1 MNLNS
6 VYIRQVLNVVIAN
19 LVNFVCS
26 VLITLI
32 LPKLISI
39 KDYGEWQYFLLLFT
53 YVEVCQFGFANGVYL
68 RYGGCSFEEMDLG
81 LLKKQFM
88 IVFLFILTGVGVILF
103 YTHQVLSISI
113 LGFVLCIP
121 IMTWRFFVDYL
132 LQASGHTDEYA
143 KILLFDK
150 LLFSLFLL
158 FHYLYFD
165 VFHVND
171 IINSFIYSK
180 ILISIYCCIYLK
192 EFLQAGIRKISVW
205 AALQELMNNISVG
218 SKLLFATVCSLLIV
232 GSIRFVIVDIFD
244 KSIYGKVAIVLSVC
258 SFIMVFVNAVSIVM
272 FPSLRNLLNRGVS
285 IRKYYQA
292 AYVLF
297 NLLMLFLLLSA
308 YPLLFIF
315 KYWLIQYS
323 ESGVFIFI
331 LLPVI
336 LFDSNWSIFSV
347 TLLKVYR
354 KESLILK
361 ITIVSLLFSLFL
373 ITFLINFQDI
383 LLVEYFISLIPLV
396 LLIRFIYAEQYV
408 DKLLTVNTR
417 QINIFVVLTVFL
429 FIILNN
435 YLNLFMAGSLYVTY
449 LFFVCY
455 RYRKKIFNSY
465 RILRNI
471 K

>member
-180 ILISIYCCIYLK
+180 ILIS
-192 EFLQAGIRKISVW
+192 ASW
-205 AALQELMNNISVG
+205 
-218 SKLLFATVCSLLIV
+218 
-232 GSIRFVIVDIFD
+232 
-244 KSIYGKVAIVLSVC
+244 
-258 SFIMVFVNAVSIVM
+258 
-272 FPSLRNLLNRGVS
+272 
-285 IRKYYQA
+285 
-292 AYVLF
+292 
-297 NLLMLFLLLSA
+297 
-308 YPLLFIF
+308 
-315 KYWLIQYS
+315 
-323 ESGVFIFI
+323 
-331 LLPVI
+331 
-336 LFDSNWSIFSV
+336 
-347 TLLKVYR
+347 
-354 KESLILK
+354 
-361 ITIVSLLFSLFL
+361 
-373 ITFLINFQDI
+373 
-383 LLVEYFISLIPLV
+383 
-396 LLIRFIYAEQYV
+396 
-408 DKLLTVNTR
+408 NT
-417 QINIFVVLTVFL
+417 
-429 FIILNN
+429 
-435 YLNLFMAGSLYVTY
+435 
-449 LFFVCY
+449 
-455 RYRKKIFNSY
+455 
-465 RILRNI
+465 
-471 K
+471 

>member
-143 KILLFDK
+143 KILLCDK

-361 ITIVSLLFSLFL
+361 ITIVSLLFSLFF

-435 YLNLFMAGSLYVTY
+435 YLNLLMAGSLYVTY

-455 RYRKKIFNSY
+455 RYRKKYLIHIEY
-465 RILRNI
+465 
-471 K
+471 